1 MPTPPPGLEGFT
13 PLQQM
18 ILSALGFVVAAAIW
32 GFGFFKKPS
41 ATVTK
46 DVIVPNI
53 NVMDGEV
60 FRDAA
65 RTIREQMAQ
74 NEARERIIRE
84 LAGELRSQTDLFRT
98 MVDVL
103 KTNQEFLESI
113 DRRMK
118 SEYFRQREERERLA
132 RVSDREE

>member
-32 GFGFFKKPS
+32 AYGFMKKPN

-84 LAGELRSQTDLFRT
+84 LAAELRSQTDLFRT